1 MNQTPQNNVNSNGT
15 FVVKIERCNNK
26 TWQGEV
32 VWAEE
37 NKKERFR
44 SALELIRLMDEA
56 MKYSQGEQ
64 GDYQHFNIG

>member
-1 MNQTPQNNVNSNGT
+1 MNQILQNNVNNNGT
-15 FVVKIERCNNK
+15 FIVKIDRCNNN

-56 MKYSQGEQ
+56 MKNSQGEQ
-64 GDYQHFNIG
+64 GEYQHFNIG

>member
-1 MNQTPQNNVNSNGT
+1 MNQIPQGNVNNNGT
-15 FVVKIERCNNK
+15 FIVKIDRCNNN

-64 GDYQHFNIG
+64 GEYQHFNIG